1 MKALGKR
8 VAKSTGRAL
17 LEDYSVK
24 STQPHFYEEHVQK
37 SEKSAVNLLDIVG
50 KPIELAVDLRKN
62 DKSRSSLS
70 PTAAVGADV
79 EELTSPVG
87 ALAGDD
93 AKLELCDDV
102 TKDLAVVE
110 SPPALERAKE
120 KDALSKTKRPS
131 DPCLEPDY

>member
-1 MKALGKR
+1 MG
-8 VAKSTGRAL
+8 GRAL

-70 PTAAVGADV
+70 PAA
-79 EELTSPVG
+79 PVG

-93 AKLELCDDV
+93 AKLELYDDV